1 MARIE
6 NTRTRLPA
14 GITPLLLAAIASFT
28 GCATPAAVPTPTA
41 AVAAPARVA
50 DDVSAVRR
58 CVDNLLLDSGMREV
72 SLVVDQVA
80 DAARPGDTGA
90 REALV
95 SVLSDMTQRSR
106 TVRVVAPGAAG
117 STAAAPQ
124 YALRGTLRADGST
137 LGLDLTLL
145 SARDLSV
152 VAGTASHN
160 VVNVIAPAGGAEGR
174 VELRKF
180 GTPFSMAAPTAA
192 AATRALLELGAAET
206 LGRAAKVPYWSCFGA
221 GVNEAGVAA
230 EIQDWYDTL
239 ATRPAEIISFF
250 QERLRHRALYDGPVD
265 GAVNPALKEAV
276 SRYREALGLSREAK
290 LSLDFFRAYLGADH
304 ARLAERLAP
313 PAPSRPT
320 VATATATAPV
330 APTAPTA
337 PSALPVAAGN
347 ALGLRLA
354 TGGDAQRLARGEA
367 VRLSIRPS
375 RDAHVYCFHQNE
387 NGRITR
393 FFPNR
398 FQPDSRVP
406 SDTGLQLPGPMR
418 FEIVMN
424 KRGVPEAIS
433 CFATER
439 DVLAQLPASVNGNDF
454 DTLPVASLDQVRLA
468 FLKAAGGSLA
478 QESLQLRAK

>member
-1 MARIE
+1 
-6 NTRTRLPA
+6 
-14 GITPLLLAAIASFT
+14 
-28 GCATPAAVPTPTA
+28 
-41 AVAAPARVA
+41 
-50 DDVSAVRR
+50 
-58 CVDNLLLDSGMREV
+58 
-72 SLVVDQVA
+72 
-80 DAARPGDTGA
+80 
-90 REALV
+90 
-95 SVLSDMTQRSR
+95 
-106 TVRVVAPGAAG
+106 VRVVAPGAAG
-117 STAAAPQ
+117 STVAAPQ
-124 YALRGTLRADGST
+124 YALRGTLRADGAA

-160 VVNVIAPAGGAEGR
+160 VVNVIAPAGGNEGR

-180 GTPFSMAAPTAA
+180 GTPFSMAAPTPA

-239 ATRPAEIISFF
+239 ATRPAEIITFF

-320 VATATATAPV
+320 VATATATASASATAPV

-337 PSALPVAAGN
+337 PSAQPVAAGN

-354 TGGDAQRLARGEA
+354 TSGDAQRLARGEA
-367 VRLSIRPS
+367 VRLSSRPS

-398 FQPDSRVP
+398 FQADSRVP
-406 SDTGLQLPGPMR
+406 SDTGLQLPEPMH
-418 FEIVMN
+418 FKIVMN

>member
-6 NTRTRLPA
+6 SPRTRLREGA
-14 GITPLLLAAIASFT
+14 TLVVLAVLT
-28 GCATPAAVPTPTA
+28 GCATPPTA
-41 AVAAPARVA
+41 QAPSAAAAAAAAPARTTG
-50 DDVSAVRR
+50 DVTAVRR

-80 DAARPGDTGA
+80 DASRPGDTTA

-117 STAAAPQ
+117 AAPAHQ
-124 YALRGTLRADGST
+124 YALRGALRAEGT
-137 LGLDLTLL
+137 VLGLDLTLL
-145 SARDLSV
+145 SAGDLSV
-152 VAGTASHN
+152 VAGAASHN
-160 VVNVIAPAGGAEGR
+160 VVNMIAPAGGHEGR

-180 GTPFSMAAPTAA
+180 GAPLSMSAATPA

-221 GVNEAGVAA
+221 GVNDAAVAA
-230 EIQDWYDTL
+230 EIQDWYDTM
-239 ATRPAEIISFF
+239 ATRPAELITFF
-250 QERLRHRALYDGPVD
+250 QERLRHRGLYDGPVD
-265 GAVNPALKEAV
+265 GAVSPALKEAV
-276 SRYREALGLSREAK
+276 ARYREALGLAREAK

-304 ARLAERLAP
+304 LKLAERFV
-313 PAPSRPT
+313 PSASAKA
-320 VATATATAPV
+320 VATATAATPV
-330 APTAPTA
+330 AHAA
-337 PSALPVAAGN
+337 AAQAVAASSS
-347 ALGLRLA
+347 LGLRLA
-354 TGGDAQRLARGEA
+354 ASGDAQRLARGEP
-367 VRLSIRPS
+367 VRLTIRPT

-398 FQPDSRVP
+398 FQADSRVP
-406 SDTGLQLPGPMR
+406 SDTGLQLPGTMR

-424 KRGVPEAIS
+424 KRGIAEAIS
-433 CFATER
+433 CFATES
-439 DVLAQLPASVNGNDF
+439 DVLAQLPASVSGNDF
-454 DTLPVASLDQVRLA
+454 DTLAVASLDQVRLA
-468 FLKAAGGSLA
+468 FLKAAGGPLA